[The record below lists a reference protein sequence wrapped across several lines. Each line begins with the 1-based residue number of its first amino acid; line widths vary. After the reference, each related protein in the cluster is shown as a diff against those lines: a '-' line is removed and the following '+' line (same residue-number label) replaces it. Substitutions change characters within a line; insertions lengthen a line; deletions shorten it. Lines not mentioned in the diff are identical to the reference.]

1 MYTYSFEKLKV
12 WQDARLLTKEIYLV
26 TIQFP
31 AEERFG
37 LVTQMRRSSISVNSN
52 IAEGSSRKTEKD
64 QAHFYTTAYSSLVE
78 LLNQIILSYD
88 LEFIKE
94 QKYLELRKSI
104 ELISNQHNNLRKA
117 TYKSGWFV

>member
-104 ELISNQHNNLRKA
+104 ELISNQLNNLRKA
-117 TYKSGWFV
+117 TYKSG

>member
-1 MYTYSFEKLKV
+1 MYTYSFEKLIV

-26 TIQFP
+26 TSQFP

-78 LLNQIILSYD
+78 LLNQVILSYD

-104 ELISNQHNNLRKA
+104 ELISFQLNNLRKA
-117 TYKSGWFV
+117 AIHY